1 VCTRRAPRLSVC
13 SPRGCRAARRAA
25 QRRAR
30 GRQDRR
36 RGGEVE
42 GTGAGARLK
51 KSGQKDACKAEGPH
65 CPPLT
70 LPWKK
75 GAPRLADRGARGRPF
90 RAPGR
95 GRSGR
100 EAVAPRP
107 RPEGTPRG
115 SARPAVAARRGRP
128 RPFRN

>member
-1 VCTRRAPRLSVC
+1 ADVSYAHALGGGTRR
-13 SPRGCRAARRAA
+13 RA
-25 QRRAR
+25 
-30 GRQDRR
+30 G
-36 RGGEVE
+36 GGEVE

-51 KSGQKDACKAEGPH
+51 KSGQKDACKA
-65 CPPLT
+65 
-70 LPWKK
+70 K

>member
-1 VCTRRAPRLSVC
+1 MHAEGTEALGLLAARV
-13 SPRGCRAARRAA
+13 PRGSAGRTEEGSGAAR
-25 QRRAR
+25 QEEY
-30 GRQDRR
+30 

-51 KSGQKDACKAEGPH
+51 KSGQKDACKA
-65 CPPLT
+65 
-70 LPWKK
+70 K

>member
-1 VCTRRAPRLSVC
+1 ADVSYAHALGGGTRR
-13 SPRGCRAARRAA
+13 RA
-25 QRRAR
+25 
-30 GRQDRR
+30 G
-36 RGGEVE
+36 GGEVE

-100 EAVAPRP
+100 EAVAAAPRP